1 MPAISISWWRAITDS
16 AMRIN
21 LTTGLLVLV
30 LTASQ
35 TVSAAPKVQTFTPVK
50 SWNVDYADDSCALR
64 REFVNG
70 NDKVLFELRQFS
82 PSDKFSATA
91 ASTAFR
97 QGTKPLKVRFLP
109 DAKPHEAAGAS
120 PLQYPNGLFGFS
132 WNDSF
137 VPLATGADK
146 LQVIGAIPDRMA
158 REKAIEGVELSAGL
172 TRTIVITTGELYLP
186 MQAMR
191 KCMDELLTH
200 WGIDAVA
207 HRALSRRAEA
217 KDQQR
222 WAEILQEKYPGKML
236 ALEKSG
242 IVRVRIM
249 VGTDGR
255 PTSCHMQVPSQD
267 PSFEKT
273 ACAGLM
279 KSSRFEPALDAAGKP
294 IVSYYVTSI
303 FYLVD

>member
-1 MPAISISWWRAITDS
+1 
-16 AMRIN
+16 MRSN
-21 LTTGLLVLV
+21 LTLALLVV
-30 LTASQ
+30 ALTASHS
-35 TVSAAPKVQTFTPVK
+35 VSAAPKVQTFTPSK

-64 REFVNG
+64 REFVSG
-70 NDKVLFELRQFS
+70 DDKVLFELRQFS
-82 PSDKFSATA
+82 PSDLFSATA

-109 DAKPHEAAGAS
+109 DAKAHEAAGAS

-137 VPLATGADK
+137 VPLAKGADK
-146 LQVIGAIPDRMA
+146 LQVIGSLPDRMA

-172 TRTIVITTGELYLP
+172 TRTIEIATGELHRP
-186 MQAMR
+186 MEAMR

-207 HRALSRRAEA
+207 HRSLSRRVEP
-217 KDQQR
+217 KDQRR
-222 WAEILQEKYPGKML
+222 WAEIIQANYPGKML
-236 ALEKSG
+236 AREMSG
-242 IVRVRIM
+242 IVRVRLM

-267 PSFEKT
+267 KSFETT

-279 KSSRFEPALDAAGKP
+279 KAARFEPALDQVGKP
-294 IVSYYVTSI
+294 IASYFVTSI
-303 FYLVD
+303 FYIVD